1 MGGNVGTMASL
12 EHVRWLAEPSLRRP
26 VMVAAFTG
34 WNDAGDAASRA
45 IRHLVEAWHATPLAE
60 IDPEVFTDFGTIRPH
75 VRLSGGRTREIVW
88 PTVGLWSVSAPGT
101 DVVLM
106 LGPEPS
112 LRWRL
117 FCDQILGIADHL
129 DASMLVTVGAL
140 LADVPH
146 RRPVQVIGT
155 ATDQA
160 LIDRFDLQRS
170 RYEGPT
176 GIVGVLQD
184 AVQRAGLAAVSLW
197 AAVPAYASQEPSP
210 KATMALVERACELIG
225 TPAPVAA
232 LGDEVAEYEDRI
244 DARIEDEDD
253 LRAYVSRLEDM
264 VDAGMDLDDESY
276 DDDQDDEDDETSA
289 DQPTLFD
296 ADLNDGE
303 TLVEELERF
312 LRDQRRD

>member
-1 MGGNVGTMASL
+1 MPSL
-12 EHVRWLAEPSLRRP
+12 EHVRWLAQPTLRRP
-26 VMVAAFTG
+26 IVLAAFTG

-45 IRHLVEAWHATPLAE
+45 IRHLVEAWRATPLAE
-60 IDPEVFTDFGTIRPH
+60 LDPEIFTDFGTVRPH
-75 VRLSGGRTREIVW
+75 VRLAGGRTREIVW

-117 FCDQILGIADHL
+117 FCEQVLGIAEHL
-129 DASMLVTVGAL
+129 DASMFVTLGAL

-184 AVQRAGLAAVSLW
+184 AVQRAGLSAVSLW

-210 KATMALVERACELIG
+210 KATMALVERACDLIG
-225 TPAPVAA
+225 TPAPLAA
-232 LGDEVAEYEDRI
+232 LGAEVADYEQRI
-244 DARIEDEDD
+244 DAHIEDEDD

-264 VDAGMDLDDESY
+264 VDAGIDLDDE
-276 DDDQDDEDDETSA
+276 DDDLDDEDELDDELDDETSPSG
-289 DQPTLFD
+289 DQPSLFD
-296 ADLNDGE
+296 DHRNDGD
-303 TLVEELERF
+303 TLMEELERF
-312 LRDQRRD
+312 LRDQRSE

>member
-1 MGGNVGTMASL
+1 MASL
-12 EHVRWLAEPSLRRP
+12 EHVRWLAQPTLRRP
-26 VMVAAFTG
+26 IVLAAFTG

-45 IRHLVEAWHATPLAE
+45 IRHLVEAWRATPLAE
-60 IDPEVFTDFGTIRPH
+60 LDPEIFTDFGTVRPH
-75 VRLSGGRTREIVW
+75 VRLAGGRTREIVW

-117 FCDQILGIADHL
+117 FCEQVLGIAERL
-129 DASMLVTVGAL
+129 DASMFVTLGAL

-160 LIDRFDLQRS
+160 LIERFDLQRS

-176 GIVGVLQD
+176 GIVGVVQD
-184 AVQRAGLAAVSLW
+184 AVQRAGLSAVSLW

-210 KATMALVERACELIG
+210 KATMALVERACDLIG

-232 LGDEVAEYEDRI
+232 LGEEVADYEYRI

-253 LRAYVSRLEDM
+253 LRAYVSRLEDL
-264 VDAGMDLDDESY
+264 VDAGIDLDDDDLDDDDLDDEL
-276 DDDQDDEDDETSA
+276 DDDISASASQASLFDGAQDDGD
-289 DQPTLFD
+289 TLM
-296 ADLNDGE
+296 
-303 TLVEELERF
+303 EELERF
-312 LRDQRRD
+312 LRDQRSE

>member
-1 MGGNVGTMASL
+1 MMASL
-12 EHVRWLAEPSLRRP
+12 EHVRWLAEPELRRP
-26 VMVAAFTG
+26 VVVAAFTG

-45 IRHLVEAWHATPLAE
+45 IRHLVEAWRATPLAE

-117 FCDQILGIADHL
+117 FCDQVLGVAQHL
-129 DASMLVTVGAL
+129 NASMFVTVGAL

-184 AVQRAGLAAVSLW
+184 AVQRAGLSAVSLW

-210 KATMALVERACELIG
+210 KATMALVERACDLIG
-225 TPAPVAA
+225 TPAPTAS
-232 LGDEVAEYEDRI
+232 LGVEVVEYEYRI
-244 DARIEDEDD
+244 DSRLEDEDD
-253 LRAYVSRLEDM
+253 LRAYVNRLEDM
-264 VDAGMDLDDESY
+264 VDAGIDLDD
-276 DDDQDDEDDETSA
+276 DDDSDDDD
-289 DQPTLFD
+289 DLDD
-296 ADLNDGE
+296 ADDAQADPLDGSDSGE

-312 LRDQRRD
+312 LRDQRSE

>member
-1 MGGNVGTMASL
+1 MSSRSGPPTDGGNVTSMASL

-26 VMVAAFTG
+26 VVLAAFTG

-45 IRHLVEAWHATPLAE
+45 IRHLVEAWRATPLAE
-60 IDPEVFTDFGTIRPH
+60 LDPEIFTDFGTVRPH
-75 VRLSGGRTREIVW
+75 VRLAGGRTREIVW

-117 FCDQILGIADHL
+117 FCEQVLGIAEHL
-129 DASMLVTVGAL
+129 DASMFVTLGAL

-155 ATDQA
+155 ATEQS

-184 AVQRAGLAAVSLW
+184 AVQRAGLSAVSLW

-225 TPAPVAA
+225 TPSPTAA
-232 LGDEVAEYEDRI
+232 LGDEVAEYEQRI
-244 DARIEDEDD
+244 DARIE
-253 LRAYVSRLEDM
+253 Y
-264 VDAGMDLDDESY
+264 
-276 DDDQDDEDDETSA
+276 
-289 DQPTLFD
+289 
-296 ADLNDGE
+296 
-303 TLVEELERF
+303 
-312 LRDQRRD
+312 

>member
-1 MGGNVGTMASL
+1 MSMASL
-12 EHVRWLAEPSLRRP
+12 EHVRWLAEPALRRP
-26 VMVAAFTG
+26 VVLAAFTG
-34 WNDAGDAASRA
+34 WNDAGDVAYRA
-45 IRHLVEAWHATPLAE
+45 IRHLVEAWQAAPLAE
-60 IDPEVFTDFGTIRPH
+60 IDPEIFTDFGTIRPH
-75 VRLSGGRTREIVW
+75 VRLAGGRTREIVW

-117 FCDQILGIADHL
+117 FCDQVLGVADHL
-129 DASMLVTVGAL
+129 GASMFVTLGAL

-155 ATDQA
+155 ATEQS

-184 AVQRAGLAAVSLW
+184 AVQRAGLSAVSLW

-210 KATMALVERACELIG
+210 KATLALVERACDLIG
-225 TPAPVAA
+225 TPAPTAA
-232 LGDEVAEYEDRI
+232 LGVEVAEYEHRI

-264 VDAGMDLDDESY
+264 VDAGIDL
-276 DDDQDDEDDETSA
+276 DEDDDLDEDEEFGDDEAWAGA
-289 DQPTLFD
+289 DASSLDDRDEGDTLM
-296 ADLNDGE
+296 
-303 TLVEELERF
+303 EELERF
-312 LRDQRRD
+312 LRDQRSE